1 MPRFFIERPIF
12 AWVIAILIILG
23 GVLAIFR
30 LGVESYPSIAPPQV
44 SISASYPGASAEA
57 AERAVTQVLEQQL
70 TGIDNLLYFN
80 SSSSSNGGVG
90 ITLTFEPGTDPDTAQ
105 VQVQNKVAVATP
117 RLPAEVVQQGVTVA
131 KANNDFLMVVA
142 LRSVNPNYDQ
152 PAINDL
158 LASRVVDQLARLPGV
173 GNVRQFGSEYAMRVW
188 LDPDKLHAFDLAPTD
203 VQNALKAQNVQ
214 FAAGSIGTEPALPG
228 QGFTASVSAEGKFSS
243 AEQFENVILREN
255 ADGSAVKLK
264 DVARVQLGPS
274 NYGFTSAYNG
284 KPAAGVAILLQPGAN
299 ALSVA
304 ESVRTRMDQLQ
315 GSLPPGVS
323 WFSPFDSTTFVR
335 ISIIEVVKT
344 LAEALVLVFLV
355 MLVFLQNIR
364 ATIIAAMVI
373 PVALLGT
380 FLGMLA
386 IGFTINQLTLF
397 GMVLAIGIVVDDA
410 IVVIENVER
419 IMTEEGLSAKDATIK
434 AMHQITGAVVAI
446 AVVLAAVFIPS
457 ALQAGSAGIIYR
469 QFALTIAFS
478 MALSAFLALGFTP
491 ALCAAMLK
499 PTGHET
505 HNRWLRAFNVG
516 FEWLRSGYLRRVGK
530 AIGHAPRWM
539 LGFALIAVIAG
550 VLFTRVPSSF
560 LPDEDQGY
568 ALAIIQL
575 PPGASMQRTERV
587 VEQVYDKIGHDKAV
601 QGFFGISGFSFV
613 GSGENV
619 GMGFVKLK
627 DWSQRDE
634 TAQQFI
640 QRANGVLHSVRDA
653 QIFVVNL
660 PTIRGLGAFGGFD
673 LYLEDRAG
681 LGREVLDQAMGQTL
695 GMAAKDAA
703 LTGVRPNELP
713 AAPQLDLVVD
723 RPQAE
728 AMGLSVSDVYS
739 AIQLLLAPVY
749 VNDFFYNG
757 RIKRVLMQADAAYR
771 MSPQSLA
778 RIYLPLPAANG
789 ASGDAVPLSNVVK
802 ADWRMAS
809 PSLTRYNGYPAVE
822 LVGNAAPGHSSGE
835 AMDAM
840 QGMVAKLPAGI
851 GLDWTGQSLQEQ
863 LSGAQAPLLLALSIL
878 VVFLVLA
885 ALYESWSVPVAVML
899 IVPLGLL
906 GAVLAVL
913 VRGLPDDIFFKI
925 GLITI
930 IGLATKNAIL
940 IVEFAVSEQ
949 RAGRP
954 LREAVLDAARLR
966 LRPILMTSFAFIFGV
981 LPLALSSGAGAN
993 ARHALGTGVIGGM
1006 LFATVLGLLFI
1017 PVFYVAVR
1025 RLLGDRLEPP
1035 PDRPRDG
1042 SAS

>member
-1 MPRFFIERPIF
+1 
-12 AWVIAILIILG
+12 
-23 GVLAIFR
+23 
-30 LGVESYPSIAPPQV
+30 
-44 SISASYPGASAEA
+44 
-57 AERAVTQVLEQQL
+57 
-70 TGIDNLLYFN
+70 
-80 SSSSSNGGVG
+80 
-90 ITLTFEPGTDPDTAQ
+90 
-105 VQVQNKVAVATP
+105 
-117 RLPAEVVQQGVTVA
+117 VVQQGVTVA

-173 GNVRQFGSEYAMRVW
+173 GNVRQFGSEYAMRIW
-188 LDPDKLHAFDLAPTD
+188 LDPDKLHAFDLAPAN
-203 VQNALKAQNVQ
+203 VASALRAQNVQ
-214 FAAGSIGTEPALPG
+214 FAAGSIGTAPALPG
-228 QGFTASVSAEGKFSS
+228 QGFTATVSAEGKFSTP
-243 AEQFENVILREN
+243 EQFENIILREN
-255 ADGSAVKLK
+255 NDGSAVKLK

-299 ALSVA
+299 ALGVA
-304 ESVRTRMDQLQ
+304 ESVRERMDQLQ
-315 GSLPPGVS
+315 SSMPAGVT
-323 WFSPFDSTTFVR
+323 WFTPFDSTTFVR
-335 ISIIEVVKT
+335 ISILEVVKT

-364 ATIIAAMVI
+364 ATLIAILVI

-434 AMHQITGAVVAI
+434 AMGQITGAVVAI

-457 ALQAGSAGIIYR
+457 ALQGGSAGIIYR

-478 MALSAFLALGFTP
+478 MGLSAFLALGFTP

-505 HNRWLRAFNVG
+505 HNRWLRAFNLG
-516 FEWLRSGYLRRVGK
+516 FEWLRTHYIRSVGQS
-530 AIGHAPRWM
+530 IGHATRWM
-539 LGFALIAVIAG
+539 LGFAAIAVLAG
-550 VLFTRVPSSF
+550 FLFTRVPSSF

-568 ALAIIQL
+568 VFAIIQL
-575 PPGASMQRTERV
+575 PAGASMQRTQRV
-587 VEQVYDKIGHDKAV
+587 VEEVYARIGHDKAV
-601 QGFFGISGFSFV
+601 QGYFGISGFSFV

-619 GMGFVKLK
+619 GMGFLKLK
-627 DWSQRDE
+627 DWSDRDE

-640 QRANGVLHSVRDA
+640 QRANRMLHSVRDA

-681 LGREVLDQAMGQTL
+681 LGREVLGQALGQTL
-695 GMAAKDAA
+695 GGAAKNPA
-703 LTGVRPNELP
+703 LTGVRPNALP
-713 AAPQLDLVVD
+713 DAPQLDLTVD

-757 RIKRVLMQADAAYR
+757 RIKRVLVQADAPYR
-771 MSPQSLA
+771 MTPQSLEHV
-778 RIYLPLPAANG
+778 YLPLPQANG
-789 ASGDAVPLSNVVK
+789 AAGDGVPLSNLVQVK
-802 ADWRMAS
+802 WRMAS
-809 PSLTRYNGYPAVE
+809 PSLTRYNGYPALEV
-822 LVGNAAPGHSSGE
+822 VGNAAPGHSSGE
-835 AMDAM
+835 AMGAM
-840 QGMVAKLPAGI
+840 QSLVAKLPAGI

-878 VVFLVLA
+878 VVFLALA

-940 IVEFAVSEQ
+940 IVEFAVAEQ

-1025 RLLGDRLEPP
+1025 RLLGDRLQPP
-1035 PDRPRDG
+1035 PR
-1042 SAS
+1042 